1 MARPSPRGGGCEA
14 RPRLHGAVTA
24 WRVATWN
31 IRHGLGPDGRV
42 DLERTARE
50 IAALGADVIA
60 LQEVDVAFGA
70 RSAHED
76 QAARLGALLGM
87 SVAFGAALDL
97 PPEHDGAPRRRYGVA
112 LLTRHEIVSSRMH
125 PLPGAPLDAEADA
138 QAGAPGADGDIT
150 SRPASAPEPRGVL
163 HVRVVG
169 ADGAGLDVR
178 VTHLDATHRAHRAVQ
193 VQELVRLGAASRER
207 TGRGRDHDPVA
218 PAVLLGDLNAE
229 PTAPELAALSR
240 AGWREAA
247 DHILQRRGVHG
258 PVRAVRLLEGGRRLL
273 GALRALCGVPGHRPD
288 RATHPARFPLR
299 RLDQVWLRGGVTATS
314 LEVGGRGSSDHRPV
328 VATLRLE
335 R

>member
-1 MARPSPRGGGCEA
+1 M
-14 RPRLHGAVTA
+14 TT

-125 PLPGAPLDAEADA
+125 PLPGAPLDAWAGTEADE

-163 HVRVVG
+163 HVRVAG

-193 VQELVRLGAASRER
+193 VQELVSLVAAGER
-207 TGRGRDHDPVA
+207 TGCGSA
-218 PAVLLGDLNAE
+218 PDGIGAAVLLGDLNAE
-229 PTAPELAALSR
+229 PTAPELTALPR

-247 DHILQRRGVHG
+247 DQLLHRRGAHG
-258 PVRAVRLLEGGRRLL
+258 PVRADRADRAVRLLEGGRRLL
-273 GALRALCGVPGHRPD
+273 GALRALCGVPGRRPD